1 MHMFWTLYCRK
12 TPNSLISNEMV
23 SEMYKHKISYINQTV
38 DAYENNEATHNT
50 SKNTFSDNEIKNYKR
65 ERRCLK
71 L

>member
-38 DAYENNEATHNT
+38 ESYESTDMVHNST
-50 SKNTFSDNEIKNYKR
+50 KNSFSDSEIKNYKR
-65 ERRCLK
+65 ERGCLK
-71 L
+71 W